1 MVALNCRVPQDRQRA
16 VDRGYARVMSDAAS
30 VFLDGEFVSRDD
42 ARVSAFD
49 AGFQHAVGLFET
61 MMAVAGPD
69 GPEILRLD
77 WHTERLK
84 QSAMELGLA
93 EKLETRALGEAA
105 VETVRRS
112 GLVDPKNGNGGRARV
127 RLTVT
132 GGDLS
137 LLQASGESQFRP
149 TILIQAQPATTY
161 PDEMFEK
168 GVRVGIAR
176 ARANPFGP
184 TEGHKTLNYWWRLRE
199 LQEVAG
205 SGAAESLVF
214 QISNH
219 LAGGCVSNC
228 FVVKDGT
235 VITPIARGEEV
246 EVARAAG
253 DTNAEPKSVLPSPV
267 LPGVTRR
274 WVIEWCEDE
283 KIAIERRMVTIDD
296 VLDADEVFL
305 TNSSWG
311 VLPVV
316 GVGDAKIGEGAPGDR
331 TASLRD
337 AWLAG
342 LAL

>member
-1 MVALNCRVPQDRQRA
+1 MTDP
-16 VDRGYARVMSDAAS
+16 AAS
-30 VFLDGEFVSRDD
+30 VFLDGAFVSRDD

-61 MMAVAGPD
+61 MMAVQGPD
-69 GPEILRLD
+69 GPEILRLG

-84 QSAMELGLA
+84 ASAMELGLA

-112 GLVDPKNGNGGRARV
+112 GLTENGGRARV

-176 ARANPFGP
+176 ARANPFQP

-205 SGAAESLVF
+205 AGAAEALVF

-228 FVVKDGT
+228 FAVKDGV

-253 DTNAEPKSVLPSPV
+253 DTSAEPKSVLPSPV

-274 WVIEWCEDE
+274 WALEWCEDNKGTGLFE
-283 KIAIERRMVTIDD
+283 GVERRMVTIDD

-316 GVGDAKIGEGAPGDR
+316 GVGDAEIGAGTPGER
-331 TASLRD
+331 TTSLRD
-337 AWLAG
+337 GWLAS
-342 LAL
+342 LDV

>member
-1 MVALNCRVPQDRQRA
+1 MADPNT
-16 VDRGYARVMSDAAS
+16 
-30 VFLDGEFVSRDD
+30 VFLDGAFLPRSD

-61 MMAVAGPD
+61 MLAVPGPD
-69 GPEILRLD
+69 GSGGPEIVRLE
-77 WHTERLK
+77 WHTERLR

-93 EKLETRALGEAA
+93 DSLETRALGEAA
-105 VETVRRS
+105 VETVRQS
-112 GLVDPKNGNGGRARV
+112 GLCDHGSHARV
-127 RLTVT
+127 RLSVT
-132 GGDLS
+132 GGDLN
-137 LLQASGESQFRP
+137 LLQSQGQSQHRP
-149 TILIQAQPATTY
+149 TVLIQAQPATTY

-168 GVRVGIAR
+168 GVRVAIAQS
-176 ARANPFGP
+176 RANPFNP
-184 TEGHKTLNYWWRLRE
+184 TEGHKTPNYWWRLRE
-199 LQEVAG
+199 LQAAAAV
-205 SGAAESLVF
+205 GAAEALVF

-253 DTNAEPKSVLPSPV
+253 DTNAEPKAVLPSPV

-274 WVIEWCEDE
+274 WVLECCEDE
-283 KIAIERRMVTIDD
+283 KVPVERRMVTIDD

-316 GVGDAKIGEGAPGDR
+316 GVGESQIGGGKAGERAWSIR
-331 TASLRD
+331 E
-337 AWLAG
+337 AWLSS
-342 LAL
+342 LEP